1 MGRYPKPRDVE
12 NNMAWNEP
20 GNNGNRDPWGNRQDQ
35 GPPDLDEAF
44 KKLKDNLGGM
54 FGGGSSSGGSTG
66 GGMLTSSVLG
76 VLAAVAA
83 IGYGLMGIYT
93 LDEQERGVV
102 LRFGQVQEAVVMPG
116 LSWYPPIIDKVLIH
130 NVSRVRS
137 HPHDSEML
145 TEDENIVKVKLTVQ
159 YVIDDVVAYALEVR
173 DPEKSLHQSTESAVR
188 HVVGST
194 EMDEVLTE
202 GRAVMGDEI
211 KTRIQDYMA
220 AYGTG
225 IAVTQV
231 NVDET
236 APPDAVREAFDEVI
250 RAREDEVRVRNEA
263 DAYANQVIPEA
274 RGEAQR
280 YLEEAEGYRQR
291 VVAQSV
297 GEASRFSKLYVE
309 YKAAPE
315 VTRERMYIDT
325 MEAVMSSASKVMV
338 DVEGGNNMMY
348 LPLDRMIQQGSTTDR
363 GQGMAGA
370 DSISQRPQDRSS
382 VRSRRD
388 RQ

>member
-1 MGRYPKPRDVE
+1 
-12 NNMAWNEP
+12 MAWNEP
-20 GNNGNRDPWGNRQDQ
+20 GNGGRDPWGNRQDD

-44 KKLKDNLGGM
+44 KKLQDNLGKM
-54 FGGGSSSGGSTG
+54 FGGGGQSSGGQRSG
-66 GGMLTSSVLG
+66 GNPVSKSLLG
-76 VLAAVAA
+76 LALAGAA
-83 IGYGLMGIYT
+83 IVYGMMGVYT

-102 LRFGQVQEAVVMPG
+102 LRLGTATDSILMPG
-116 LSWYPPIIDKVLIH
+116 LSWQPPLIDKVIIH

-137 HPHDSEML
+137 HPQQSEML

-159 YVIDDVVAYALEVR
+159 YVIDDVKAFALNVKS
-173 DPEKSLHQSTESAVR
+173 PEQSLYQSTESAVR

-194 EMDEVLTE
+194 EMDRVLTE
-202 GRAVMGDEI
+202 GRAIMGTEI
-211 KTRIQDYMA
+211 KDRIQDYMND
-220 AYGTG
+220 YGTG

-231 NVDET
+231 NIDET

-263 DAYANQVIPEA
+263 NAYANKVIPEA

-280 YLEEAEGYRQR
+280 YLEEAEAYRRQ
-291 VVAQSV
+291 VVAEAR
-297 GEASRFSKLYVE
+297 GESERFSKLLVE
-309 YKAAPE
+309 YQAAPE

-325 MEAVMSSASKVMV
+325 LESVMSQSSKVMI

-348 LPLDRMIQQGSTTDR
+348 LPLDRMVQRQNDVSVG
-363 GQGMAGA
+363 GQVNSAPIGA
-370 DSISQRPQDRSS
+370 ARNSATSS
-382 VRSRRD
+382 PRTRRD

>member
-1 MGRYPKPRDVE
+1 
-12 NNMAWNEP
+12 MAWNEP
-20 GNNGNRDPWGNRQDQ
+20 GNGGRDPWGNRQDE

-44 KKLKDNLGGM
+44 KKLQNNLGKM
-54 FGGGSSSGGSTG
+54 FGGGGRSSGGRSSG
-66 GGMLTSSVLG
+66 GNPVSKSILWLALLG
-76 VLAAVAA
+76 AAVV
-83 IGYGLMGIYT
+83 YGMMGVYT

-102 LRFGQVQEAVVMPG
+102 LRLGTATESILMPG
-116 LSWYPPIIDKVLIH
+116 LSWQPPLIDKVIIH

-137 HPHDSEML
+137 HPQQAEML

-159 YVIDDVVAYALEVR
+159 YVIDDVKAFALNVKS
-173 DPEKSLHQSTESAVR
+173 PEQSLYQSTESAVR

-194 EMDEVLTE
+194 EMDRVLTE
-202 GRAVMGDEI
+202 GRAIMGTEI
-211 KTRIQDYMA
+211 KTRIQDYMND
-220 AYGTG
+220 YGTG

-231 NVDET
+231 NIDET

-263 DAYANQVIPEA
+263 NAYANKVIPEA

-280 YLEEAEGYRQR
+280 YLEEAEAYRRQ
-291 VVAQSV
+291 VVAEAR
-297 GEASRFSKLYVE
+297 GESERFSKLLVE
-309 YKAAPE
+309 YQVAPE

-325 MEAVMSSASKVMV
+325 LESVMSQSSKVMI

-348 LPLDRMIQQGSTTDR
+348 LPLDRMVQRQGDANAG
-363 GQGMAGA
+363 GQVGSAPIGA
-370 DSISQRPQDRSS
+370 SRNSATSS
-382 VRSRRD
+382 PRTRRD

>member
-1 MGRYPKPRDVE
+1 
-12 NNMAWNEP
+12 MAWNEP
-20 GNNGNRDPWGNRQDQ
+20 GNNGDRDPWGNRQDQ

-250 RAREDEVRVRNEA
+250 RAREDEGRVRNEA

-291 VVAQSV
+291 VVAQAV

>member
-1 MGRYPKPRDVE
+1 
-12 NNMAWNEP
+12 MAWNEP
-20 GNNGNRDPWGNRQDQ
+20 GNGGRDPWGNRQDE

-44 KKLKDNLGGM
+44 KKLQNNLGKM
-54 FGGGSSSGGSTG
+54 FGGGGQSSGGQSSG
-66 GGMLTSSVLG
+66 GNPVSKSILWLALVGATVVYGMMG
-76 VLAAVAA
+76 V
-83 IGYGLMGIYT
+83 YT

-102 LRFGQVQEAVVMPG
+102 LRLGTATDSILMPG
-116 LSWYPPIIDKVLIH
+116 LSWQPPLIDKVIIH

-137 HPHDSEML
+137 HPQQAEML

-159 YVIDDVVAYALEVR
+159 YVIDDVKAFALNVKS
-173 DPEKSLHQSTESAVR
+173 PEQSLYQSTESAVR

-194 EMDEVLTE
+194 EMDRVLTE
-202 GRAVMGDEI
+202 GRAIMGTEI
-211 KTRIQDYMA
+211 KTRIQDYMND
-220 AYGTG
+220 YGTG

-231 NVDET
+231 NIDET

-263 DAYANQVIPEA
+263 NAYANKVIPEA

-280 YLEEAEGYRQR
+280 YLEEAEAYRRQ
-291 VVAQSV
+291 VVAEAR
-297 GEASRFSKLYVE
+297 GESERFSKLLVE
-309 YKAAPE
+309 YQVAPE

-325 MEAVMSSASKVMV
+325 LESVMSQSSKVMI

-348 LPLDRMIQQGSTTDR
+348 LPLDRMVQRQGEANAGGQGSS
-363 GQGMAGA
+363 APIGA
-370 DSISQRPQDRSS
+370 SRNSATSS
-382 VRSRRD
+382 PRTRRD

>member
-1 MGRYPKPRDVE
+1 
-12 NNMAWNEP
+12 MAWNEP
-20 GNNGNRDPWGNRQDQ
+20 GNGGRDPWGNRQDD

-44 KKLKDNLGGM
+44 KKLQDNLGKM
-54 FGGGSSSGGSTG
+54 FGGGGQSSGGQRSG
-66 GGMLTSSVLG
+66 GNPVSKSLLG
-76 VLAAVAA
+76 LALAGAA
-83 IGYGLMGIYT
+83 IVYGMMGVYT

-102 LRFGQVQEAVVMPG
+102 LRLGTATGSILMPG
-116 LSWYPPIIDKVLIH
+116 LSWQPPLIDKVIIH

-137 HPHDSEML
+137 HPQQSEML

-159 YVIDDVVAYALEVR
+159 YVIDDVKAFALNVKS
-173 DPEKSLHQSTESAVR
+173 PEQSLYQSTESAVR

-194 EMDEVLTE
+194 EMDRVLTE
-202 GRAVMGDEI
+202 GRAIMGTEI
-211 KTRIQDYMA
+211 KTRIQDYMND
-220 AYGTG
+220 YGTG

-231 NVDET
+231 NIDET

-263 DAYANQVIPEA
+263 NAYANKVIPEA

-280 YLEEAEGYRQR
+280 YLEEAEAYRRQ
-291 VVAQSV
+291 VVAEAR
-297 GEASRFSKLYVE
+297 GESERFSKLLVE
-309 YKAAPE
+309 YQVAPE

-325 MEAVMSSASKVMV
+325 LESVMSQSSKVMI

-348 LPLDRMIQQGSTTDR
+348 LPLDRMVQRQNDASVG
-363 GQGMAGA
+363 GQVNSAPIGA
-370 DSISQRPQDRSS
+370 SRNSATSS
-382 VRSRRD
+382 PRTRRD

>member
-1 MGRYPKPRDVE
+1 
-12 NNMAWNEP
+12 MAWNEP
-20 GNNGNRDPWGNRQDQ
+20 GNGGRDPWGNRQDD

-44 KKLKDNLGGM
+44 KKLQDNLGKM
-54 FGGGSSSGGSTG
+54 FGGGGQSSGGQRSG
-66 GGMLTSSVLG
+66 GNPVSKSLLG
-76 VLAAVAA
+76 LALAGAA
-83 IGYGLMGIYT
+83 IVYGMMGVYT

-102 LRFGQVQEAVVMPG
+102 LRLGTATDSILMPG
-116 LSWYPPIIDKVLIH
+116 LSWQPPLIDEVIIH

-137 HPHDSEML
+137 HPQQSEML

-159 YVIDDVVAYALEVR
+159 YVIDDVKAFALNVKS
-173 DPEKSLHQSTESAVR
+173 PEQSLYQSTESAVR

-194 EMDEVLTE
+194 EMDRVLTE
-202 GRAVMGDEI
+202 GRAIMGTEI
-211 KTRIQDYMA
+211 KDRIQDYMND
-220 AYGTG
+220 YGTG

-231 NVDET
+231 NIDET

-263 DAYANQVIPEA
+263 DAYANKVIPEA

-280 YLEEAEGYRQR
+280 YLEEAEAYRRQ
-291 VVAQSV
+291 VVAEAR
-297 GEASRFSKLYVE
+297 GESERFSKLLVE
-309 YKAAPE
+309 YQAAPE

-325 MEAVMSSASKVMV
+325 LESVMSQSSKVMI

-348 LPLDRMIQQGSTTDR
+348 LPLDRMVQRQNDASVGGQVNSTPI
-363 GQGMAGA
+363 GA
-370 DSISQRPQDRSS
+370 SRNSATSS
-382 VRSRRD
+382 PRTRRD

>member
-1 MGRYPKPRDVE
+1 
-12 NNMAWNEP
+12 MAWNEP
-20 GNNGNRDPWGNRQDQ
+20 GNGGRDPWGNRQDE

-44 KKLKDNLGGM
+44 KKLQNNLGKM
-54 FGGGSSSGGSTG
+54 FGGGGQSSGGQSSSGNPVSKSILWLALVG
-66 GGMLTSSVLG
+66 
-76 VLAAVAA
+76 AAVV
-83 IGYGLMGIYT
+83 YGMMGVYT

-102 LRFGQVQEAVVMPG
+102 LRLGTATDSILMPG
-116 LSWYPPIIDKVLIH
+116 LSWQPPLIDKVIIH

-137 HPHDSEML
+137 HPQQAEML

-159 YVIDDVVAYALEVR
+159 YVIDDVKAFALNVKS
-173 DPEKSLHQSTESAVR
+173 PEQSLYQSTESAVR

-194 EMDEVLTE
+194 EMDRVLTE
-202 GRAVMGDEI
+202 GRAIMGTEI
-211 KTRIQDYMA
+211 KTRIQDYMND
-220 AYGTG
+220 YGTG

-231 NVDET
+231 NIDET

-263 DAYANQVIPEA
+263 NAYANKVIPEA

-280 YLEEAEGYRQR
+280 YLEEAEAYRRQ
-291 VVAQSV
+291 VVAEAR
-297 GEASRFSKLYVE
+297 GESERFSKLLVE
-309 YKAAPE
+309 YQVAPE

-325 MEAVMSSASKVMV
+325 LESVMSQSSKVMI

-348 LPLDRMIQQGSTTDR
+348 LPLDRMVQRQNDASVD
-363 GQGMAGA
+363 GQVNSAPIGA
-370 DSISQRPQDRSS
+370 ARNSAISSPRT
-382 VRSRRD
+382 RRD

>member
-1 MGRYPKPRDVE
+1 
-12 NNMAWNEP
+12 MAWNEP
-20 GNNGNRDPWGNRQDQ
+20 GNGGRDPWGNRQDD

-44 KKLKDNLGGM
+44 KKLQDNLGKM
-54 FGGGSSSGGSTG
+54 FGGGGQSSGGQRSG
-66 GGMLTSSVLG
+66 GNPVSKSLLG
-76 VLAAVAA
+76 LALAGAA
-83 IGYGLMGIYT
+83 IVYGMMGVYT

-102 LRFGQVQEAVVMPG
+102 LRLGTATDSILMPG
-116 LSWYPPIIDKVLIH
+116 LSWQPPLIDKVIIH

-137 HPHDSEML
+137 HPQQSEML

-159 YVIDDVVAYALEVR
+159 YVIDDVRAFALNVKS
-173 DPEKSLHQSTESAVR
+173 PEQSLYQSTESAVR

-194 EMDEVLTE
+194 EMDRVLTE
-202 GRAVMGDEI
+202 GRAIMGAEI
-211 KTRIQDYMA
+211 KTRIQDYMND
-220 AYGTG
+220 YGTG

-231 NVDET
+231 NIDET

-263 DAYANQVIPEA
+263 NAYANKVIPEA

-280 YLEEAEGYRQR
+280 YLEEAEAYRRQ
-291 VVAQSV
+291 VVAEAR
-297 GEASRFSKLYVE
+297 GESERFSKLLVE
-309 YKAAPE
+309 YQVAPE

-325 MEAVMSSASKVMV
+325 LESVMSQSSKVMI

-348 LPLDRMIQQGSTTDR
+348 LPLDRMVQRQNDVGVG
-363 GQGMAGA
+363 GQVNSAPIGA
-370 DSISQRPQDRSS
+370 SRNSATSS
-382 VRSRRD
+382 PRTRRD

>member
-1 MGRYPKPRDVE
+1 
-12 NNMAWNEP
+12 MAWNEP
-20 GNNGNRDPWGNRQDQ
+20 GNGGRDPWGNRQDE

-44 KKLKDNLGGM
+44 KKLQNNLGKM
-54 FGGGSSSGGSTG
+54 FGGGGQSGGGQSSGGNPVSKSILWLALVG
-66 GGMLTSSVLG
+66 
-76 VLAAVAA
+76 AAVV
-83 IGYGLMGIYT
+83 YGMMGVYT

-102 LRFGQVQEAVVMPG
+102 LRLGTATDSILMPG
-116 LSWYPPIIDKVLIH
+116 LSWQPPLIDKVIIH

-137 HPHDSEML
+137 HPQQAEML

-159 YVIDDVVAYALEVR
+159 YVIDDVKAFALNVKS
-173 DPEKSLHQSTESAVR
+173 PEQSLYQSTESAVR

-194 EMDEVLTE
+194 EMDRVLTE
-202 GRAVMGDEI
+202 GRAIMGTEI
-211 KTRIQDYMA
+211 KTRIQDYMND
-220 AYGTG
+220 YGTG

-231 NVDET
+231 NIDET

-263 DAYANQVIPEA
+263 NAYANKVIPEA

-280 YLEEAEGYRQR
+280 YLEEAEAYRRQ
-291 VVAQSV
+291 VVAEAR
-297 GEASRFSKLYVE
+297 GESERFSKLLVE
-309 YKAAPE
+309 YQVAPE

-325 MEAVMSSASKVMV
+325 LESVMSQSSKVMI

-348 LPLDRMIQQGSTTDR
+348 LPLDRMVQRQGEANAGGQGSS
-363 GQGMAGA
+363 APIGA
-370 DSISQRPQDRSS
+370 SRNSATSS
-382 VRSRRD
+382 PRTRRD

>member
-1 MGRYPKPRDVE
+1 
-12 NNMAWNEP
+12 MAWNEP
-20 GNNGNRDPWGNRQDQ
+20 GNGGRDPWGNRQDE

-44 KKLKDNLGGM
+44 KKLQNNLGKM
-54 FGGGSSSGGSTG
+54 FGGGGQSSGGQRSG
-66 GGMLTSSVLG
+66 GNPVSKSLVG
-76 VLAAVAA
+76 LALAGAA
-83 IGYGLMGIYT
+83 IVYGMMGVYT

-102 LRFGQVQEAVVMPG
+102 LRLGTATESILMPG
-116 LSWYPPIIDKVLIH
+116 LSWQPPLIDKVIIH

-137 HPHDSEML
+137 HPQQAEML

-159 YVIDDVVAYALEVR
+159 YVIDDVKAFALNVKS
-173 DPEKSLHQSTESAVR
+173 PEQSLYQSTESAVR

-194 EMDEVLTE
+194 EMDRVLTE
-202 GRAVMGDEI
+202 GRAIMGAEI
-211 KTRIQDYMA
+211 KTRIQDYMND
-220 AYGTG
+220 YGTG

-231 NVDET
+231 NIDET

-263 DAYANQVIPEA
+263 NAYANKVIPEA

-280 YLEEAEGYRQR
+280 YLEEAEAYRRQ
-291 VVAQSV
+291 VVAEAR
-297 GEASRFSKLYVE
+297 GESERFSKLLVE
-309 YKAAPE
+309 YQVAPE

-325 MEAVMSSASKVMV
+325 LESVMSQSSKVMI

-348 LPLDRMIQQGSTTDR
+348 LPLDRMVQRQNDAIVN
-363 GQGMAGA
+363 GQLNSAPVGA
-370 DSISQRPQDRSS
+370 ARNSAISSPRT
-382 VRSRRD
+382 RRD

>member
-1 MGRYPKPRDVE
+1 
-12 NNMAWNEP
+12 MAWNEP
-20 GNNGNRDPWGNRQDQ
+20 GNGGRDPWGNRQDD

-44 KKLKDNLGGM
+44 KKLQDNLGKM
-54 FGGGSSSGGSTG
+54 FGGGGQSSGGQRSG
-66 GGMLTSSVLG
+66 GNPVSKSLLG
-76 VLAAVAA
+76 LALAGAA
-83 IGYGLMGIYT
+83 IVYGMMGVYT

-102 LRFGQVQEAVVMPG
+102 LRLGTATDSILMPG
-116 LSWYPPIIDKVLIH
+116 LSWQPPLIDEVIIH

-137 HPHDSEML
+137 HPQQSEML

-159 YVIDDVVAYALEVR
+159 YVIDDVKAFALNVKS
-173 DPEKSLHQSTESAVR
+173 PEQSLYQSTESAVR

-194 EMDEVLTE
+194 EMDRVLTE
-202 GRAVMGDEI
+202 GRAIMGTEI
-211 KTRIQDYMA
+211 KDRIQDYMND
-220 AYGTG
+220 YGTG

-231 NVDET
+231 NIDET

-263 DAYANQVIPEA
+263 NAYANKVIPEA

-280 YLEEAEGYRQR
+280 YLEEAEAYRRQ
-291 VVAQSV
+291 VVAEAR
-297 GEASRFSKLYVE
+297 GESERFSKLLVE
-309 YKAAPE
+309 YQAAPE

-325 MEAVMSSASKVMV
+325 LESVMSQSSKVMI

-348 LPLDRMIQQGSTTDR
+348 LPLDRMVQRQNDASVGGQVNSTPI
-363 GQGMAGA
+363 GA
-370 DSISQRPQDRSS
+370 SRNSATSS
-382 VRSRRD
+382 PRTRRD

>member
-1 MGRYPKPRDVE
+1 
-12 NNMAWNEP
+12 MAWNEP
-20 GNNGNRDPWGNRQDQ
+20 GNGGRDPWGNRQDD

-44 KKLKDNLGGM
+44 KKLQDNIGKM
-54 FGGGSSSGGSTG
+54 FGGGGQSSGGQRSG
-66 GGMLTSSVLG
+66 GNPVSKSLLG
-76 VLAAVAA
+76 LALFGAAVV
-83 IGYGLMGIYT
+83 YGMMGVYT

-102 LRFGQVQEAVVMPG
+102 LRLGTATDSILMPG
-116 LSWYPPIIDKVLIH
+116 LSWQPPLIDKVIIH

-137 HPHDSEML
+137 HPQQSEML

-159 YVIDDVVAYALEVR
+159 YVIDDVKAFALNVKS
-173 DPEKSLHQSTESAVR
+173 PEQSLYQSTESAVR

-194 EMDEVLTE
+194 EMDRVLTE
-202 GRAVMGDEI
+202 GRAIMGTEI
-211 KTRIQDYMA
+211 KTRIQDYMND
-220 AYGTG
+220 YGTG

-231 NVDET
+231 NIDET

-263 DAYANQVIPEA
+263 NAYANKVIPEA

-280 YLEEAEGYRQR
+280 YLEEAEAYRRQ
-291 VVAQSV
+291 VVAEAR
-297 GEASRFSKLYVE
+297 GESERFSKLLVE
-309 YKAAPE
+309 YQVAPE

-325 MEAVMSSASKVMV
+325 LESVMSQSSKVMI

-348 LPLDRMIQQGSTTDR
+348 LPLDRMVQRQNDVGVG
-363 GQGMAGA
+363 GQVNSAPIGA
-370 DSISQRPQDRSS
+370 SRNSATSS
-382 VRSRRD
+382 PRTRRD

>member
-1 MGRYPKPRDVE
+1 
-12 NNMAWNEP
+12 MAWNEP
-20 GNNGNRDPWGNRQDQ
+20 GNGGRDPWGNRQDE

-44 KKLKDNLGGM
+44 KKLQDNLGKM
-54 FGGGSSSGGSTG
+54 FGGGGQSSGGQSSG
-66 GGMLTSSVLG
+66 GNPVSKSLLWLALAGA
-76 VLAAVAA
+76 AAV
-83 IGYGLMGIYT
+83 YFMMGVYT

-102 LRFGQVQEAVVMPG
+102 LRLGTAQQEVLQPG
-116 LSWYPPIIDKVLIH
+116 FNFAFPLIDKVIVH

-137 HPHDSEML
+137 HPQQSEML

-159 YVIDDVVAYALEVR
+159 YVIDDVKAFALNVKS
-173 DPEKSLHQSTESAVR
+173 PEQSLYQSTESAVR

-194 EMDEVLTE
+194 EMDRVLTE
-202 GRAVMGDEI
+202 GRAIMGTEI
-211 KTRIQDYMA
+211 KTRIQDYMND
-220 AYGTG
+220 YGTG

-231 NVDET
+231 NIDET

-263 DAYANQVIPEA
+263 NAYANKVIPEA

-280 YLEEAEGYRQR
+280 YLEEAEAYRRQ
-291 VVAQSV
+291 VVAEAR
-297 GEASRFSKLYVE
+297 GESERFSKLLVE
-309 YKAAPE
+309 YQVAPE

-325 MEAVMSSASKVMV
+325 LESVMSQSSKVMI

-348 LPLDRMIQQGSTTDR
+348 LPLDRMVQRQGEANAGGQGSS
-363 GQGMAGA
+363 APIGA
-370 DSISQRPQDRSS
+370 SRNSATSS
-382 VRSRRD
+382 PRTRRD

>member
-1 MGRYPKPRDVE
+1 
-12 NNMAWNEP
+12 MAWNEP
-20 GNNGNRDPWGNRQDQ
+20 GNGGRDPWGNRQDD

-44 KKLKDNLGGM
+44 KKLQDNLGKM
-54 FGGGSSSGGSTG
+54 FGGGGQSSGGQRSG
-66 GGMLTSSVLG
+66 GNPVSKSLLG
-76 VLAAVAA
+76 LALAGAA
-83 IGYGLMGIYT
+83 IVYGMMGVYT

-102 LRFGQVQEAVVMPG
+102 LRLGTATDSILMPG
-116 LSWYPPIIDKVLIH
+116 LSWQPPLIDKVIIH

-137 HPHDSEML
+137 HPQQSEML

-159 YVIDDVVAYALEVR
+159 YVIDDVKAFALNVKS
-173 DPEKSLHQSTESAVR
+173 PEQSLYQSTESAVR

-194 EMDEVLTE
+194 EMDRVLTE
-202 GRAVMGDEI
+202 GRAIMGTEI
-211 KTRIQDYMA
+211 KDRIQDYMND
-220 AYGTG
+220 YGTG

-231 NVDET
+231 NIDET

-263 DAYANQVIPEA
+263 NAYANKVIPEA

-280 YLEEAEGYRQR
+280 YLEEAEAYRRQ
-291 VVAQSV
+291 VVAEAR
-297 GEASRFSKLYVE
+297 GESERFSKLLVE
-309 YKAAPE
+309 YQAAPE

-325 MEAVMSSASKVMV
+325 LESVMSQSSKVMI

-348 LPLDRMIQQGSTTDR
+348 LPLDRMVQRQNDASVGGQVNSTPI
-363 GQGMAGA
+363 GA
-370 DSISQRPQDRSS
+370 SRNSATSS
-382 VRSRRD
+382 PRTRRD

>member
-1 MGRYPKPRDVE
+1 
-12 NNMAWNEP
+12 MAWNEP
-20 GNNGNRDPWGNRQDQ
+20 GNGGRDPWGNRQDD

-44 KKLKDNLGGM
+44 KKLQDNLGKM
-54 FGGGSSSGGSTG
+54 FGGGGQSSGGQSSG
-66 GGMLTSSVLG
+66 GNPVSKSLLG
-76 VLAAVAA
+76 LALAGAA
-83 IGYGLMGIYT
+83 IVYGMMGVYT

-102 LRFGQVQEAVVMPG
+102 LRLGTATDSILMPG
-116 LSWYPPIIDKVLIH
+116 LSWQPPLIDKVIIH

-137 HPHDSEML
+137 HPQQSEML

-159 YVIDDVVAYALEVR
+159 YVIDDVKAFALNVKS
-173 DPEKSLHQSTESAVR
+173 PEQSLYQSTESAVR

-194 EMDEVLTE
+194 EMDRVLTE
-202 GRAVMGDEI
+202 GRAIMGTEI
-211 KTRIQDYMA
+211 KDRIQDYMND
-220 AYGTG
+220 YGTG

-231 NVDET
+231 NIDET

-263 DAYANQVIPEA
+263 NAYANKVIPEA

-280 YLEEAEGYRQR
+280 YLEEAEAYRRQ
-291 VVAQSV
+291 VVAEAR
-297 GEASRFSKLYVE
+297 GESERFSKLLVE
-309 YKAAPE
+309 YQAAPE

-325 MEAVMSSASKVMV
+325 LESVMSQSSKVMI

-348 LPLDRMIQQGSTTDR
+348 LPLDRMVQRQNDASVGGQVNSTPI
-363 GQGMAGA
+363 GA
-370 DSISQRPQDRSS
+370 SRNSATSS
-382 VRSRRD
+382 PRTRRD

>member
-1 MGRYPKPRDVE
+1 
-12 NNMAWNEP
+12 MAWNEP
-20 GNNGNRDPWGNRQDQ
+20 GNGGRDPWGNRQDE

-44 KKLKDNLGGM
+44 KKLQNNLGKM
-54 FGGGSSSGGSTG
+54 FGGGGQSRGGQSSGGNPVSKSI
-66 GGMLTSSVLG
+66 LWLAL
-76 VLAAVAA
+76 LAAGAV
-83 IGYGLMGIYT
+83 YGMMGVYT

-102 LRFGQVQEAVVMPG
+102 LRLGTATESILMPG
-116 LSWYPPIIDKVLIH
+116 LSWQPPLIDKVIIH

-137 HPHDSEML
+137 HPQQAEML

-159 YVIDDVVAYALEVR
+159 YVIDDVKAFALNVKS
-173 DPEKSLHQSTESAVR
+173 PEQSLYQSTESAVR

-194 EMDEVLTE
+194 EMDRVLTE
-202 GRAVMGDEI
+202 GRAIMGTEI
-211 KTRIQDYMA
+211 KTRIEDYMND
-220 AYGTG
+220 YGTG

-231 NVDET
+231 NIDET

-263 DAYANQVIPEA
+263 NAYANKVIPEA

-280 YLEEAEGYRQR
+280 YLEEAEAYRRQ
-291 VVAQSV
+291 VVAEAR
-297 GEASRFSKLYVE
+297 GESERFSKLLVE
-309 YKAAPE
+309 YQVAPE

-325 MEAVMSSASKVMV
+325 LESVMSQSSKVMI

-348 LPLDRMIQQGSTTDR
+348 LPLDRMVQRQNDASVD
-363 GQGMAGA
+363 GQVNSAPIGA
-370 DSISQRPQDRSS
+370 ARNSAISSPRT
-382 VRSRRD
+382 RRD

>member
-1 MGRYPKPRDVE
+1 
-12 NNMAWNEP
+12 MAWNEP
-20 GNNGNRDPWGNRQDQ
+20 GNNGDRDPWGNRQDQ

-291 VVAQSV
+291 VVAQAV

-315 VTRERMYIDT
+315 ATRERMYIDT

-363 GQGMAGA
+363 GQGMAGS

>member
-1 MGRYPKPRDVE
+1 
-12 NNMAWNEP
+12 MAWNEP
-20 GNNGNRDPWGNRQDQ
+20 GNGGRDPWGNRQDE

-44 KKLKDNLGGM
+44 KKLQNNLGKM
-54 FGGGSSSGGSTG
+54 FGGGGQSSGGQSSG
-66 GGMLTSSVLG
+66 GNPVSKSILWLALVG
-76 VLAAVAA
+76 AAVV
-83 IGYGLMGIYT
+83 YVMMGVYT

-102 LRFGQVQEAVVMPG
+102 LRLGTATDSILMPG
-116 LSWYPPIIDKVLIH
+116 LSWQPPLIDKVIIH

-137 HPHDSEML
+137 HPQQAEML

-159 YVIDDVVAYALEVR
+159 YVIDDVKAFALNVKS
-173 DPEKSLHQSTESAVR
+173 PEQSLYQSTESAVR

-194 EMDEVLTE
+194 EMDRVLTE
-202 GRAVMGDEI
+202 GRAIMGTEI
-211 KTRIQDYMA
+211 KTRIQDYMND
-220 AYGTG
+220 YGTG

-231 NVDET
+231 NIDET

-263 DAYANQVIPEA
+263 NAYANKVIPEA

-280 YLEEAEGYRQR
+280 YLEEAEAYRRQ
-291 VVAQSV
+291 VVAEAR
-297 GEASRFSKLYVE
+297 GESERFSKLLVE
-309 YKAAPE
+309 YQVAPE

-325 MEAVMSSASKVMV
+325 LESVMSQSSKVMI

-348 LPLDRMIQQGSTTDR
+348 LPLDRMVQRQGEANAGGQGSS
-363 GQGMAGA
+363 APIGA
-370 DSISQRPQDRSS
+370 SRNSATSS
-382 VRSRRD
+382 PRTRRD

>member
-1 MGRYPKPRDVE
+1 
-12 NNMAWNEP
+12 MAWNEP
-20 GNNGNRDPWGNRQDQ
+20 GNGGRDPWGNRQDE

-44 KKLKDNLGGM
+44 KKLQNNLGKM
-54 FGGGSSSGGSTG
+54 FGGGGQSSGGQSSG
-66 GGMLTSSVLG
+66 GNPVSKSILWLAFLG
-76 VLAAVAA
+76 AAVV
-83 IGYGLMGIYT
+83 YGMMGVYT

-102 LRFGQVQEAVVMPG
+102 LRLGTATDSILMPG
-116 LSWYPPIIDKVLIH
+116 LSWQPPLIDKVIIH

-137 HPHDSEML
+137 HPQQAEML

-159 YVIDDVVAYALEVR
+159 YVIDDVKAFALNVKS
-173 DPEKSLHQSTESAVR
+173 PEQSLYQSTESAVR

-194 EMDEVLTE
+194 EMDRVLTE
-202 GRAVMGDEI
+202 GRAIMGTEI
-211 KTRIQDYMA
+211 KTRIQDYMND
-220 AYGTG
+220 YGTG

-231 NVDET
+231 NIDET

-263 DAYANQVIPEA
+263 NAYANKVIPEA

-280 YLEEAEGYRQR
+280 YLEEAEAYRRQ
-291 VVAQSV
+291 VVAEAR
-297 GEASRFSKLYVE
+297 GESERFSKLLVE
-309 YKAAPE
+309 YQVAPE

-325 MEAVMSSASKVMV
+325 LESVMSQSSKVMI

-348 LPLDRMIQQGSTTDR
+348 LPLDRMVQRQGDANAG
-363 GQGMAGA
+363 GQVGSAPIGA
-370 DSISQRPQDRSS
+370 SRNSATSS
-382 VRSRRD
+382 PRTRRD

>member
-1 MGRYPKPRDVE
+1 
-12 NNMAWNEP
+12 MAWNEP
-20 GNNGNRDPWGNRQDQ
+20 GNGGRDPWGNRQDD

-44 KKLKDNLGGM
+44 KKLQDNLGKM
-54 FGGGSSSGGSTG
+54 FGGGGQSSGGQRSG
-66 GGMLTSSVLG
+66 GNPVSKSLLG
-76 VLAAVAA
+76 LALFGAAVV
-83 IGYGLMGIYT
+83 YGMMGVYT

-102 LRFGQVQEAVVMPG
+102 LRLGTATDSILMPG
-116 LSWYPPIIDKVLIH
+116 LSWQPPLIDKVIIH

-137 HPHDSEML
+137 HPQQSEML

-159 YVIDDVVAYALEVR
+159 YVIDDVKAFALNVKS
-173 DPEKSLHQSTESAVR
+173 PEQSLYQSTESAVR

-194 EMDEVLTE
+194 EMDRVLTE
-202 GRAVMGDEI
+202 GRAIMGTEI
-211 KTRIQDYMA
+211 KDRIQDYMND
-220 AYGTG
+220 YGTG

-231 NVDET
+231 NIDET

-263 DAYANQVIPEA
+263 NAYANKVIPEA

-280 YLEEAEGYRQR
+280 YLEEAEAYRRQ
-291 VVAQSV
+291 VVAEAR
-297 GEASRFSKLYVE
+297 GESERFSKLLVE
-309 YKAAPE
+309 YQVAPE

-325 MEAVMSSASKVMV
+325 LESVMSQSSKVMI

-348 LPLDRMIQQGSTTDR
+348 LPLDRMVQRQNDASVGGQVNSTPI
-363 GQGMAGA
+363 GA
-370 DSISQRPQDRSS
+370 SRNSATSS
-382 VRSRRD
+382 PRTRRD

>member
-1 MGRYPKPRDVE
+1 
-12 NNMAWNEP
+12 MAWNEP
-20 GNNGNRDPWGNRQDQ
+20 GNGGRDPWGNRQDE

-44 KKLKDNLGGM
+44 KKLQNNLGKM
-54 FGGGSSSGGSTG
+54 FGGGGQSSGGQRSG
-66 GGMLTSSVLG
+66 GNPVSKSLVG
-76 VLAAVAA
+76 LALAGAA
-83 IGYGLMGIYT
+83 IVYGMMGVYT

-102 LRFGQVQEAVVMPG
+102 LRLGTATESILMPG
-116 LSWYPPIIDKVLIH
+116 LSWQPPLIDKVIIH

-137 HPHDSEML
+137 HPQQAEML

-159 YVIDDVVAYALEVR
+159 YVIDDVKAFALNVKS
-173 DPEKSLHQSTESAVR
+173 PEQSLYQSTESAVR

-194 EMDEVLTE
+194 EMDRVLTE
-202 GRAVMGDEI
+202 GRAIMGTEI
-211 KTRIQDYMA
+211 KTRIQDYMND
-220 AYGTG
+220 YGTG

-231 NVDET
+231 NIDET

-263 DAYANQVIPEA
+263 NAYANKVIPEA

-280 YLEEAEGYRQR
+280 YLEEAEAYRRQ
-291 VVAQSV
+291 VVAEAR
-297 GEASRFSKLYVE
+297 GESERFSKLLVE
-309 YKAAPE
+309 YQVAPE

-325 MEAVMSSASKVMV
+325 LESVMSQSSKVMI

-348 LPLDRMIQQGSTTDR
+348 LPLDRMVQRQNDASVN
-363 GQGMAGA
+363 GQLNSAPVGA
-370 DSISQRPQDRSS
+370 ARNSAISSPRT
-382 VRSRRD
+382 RRD

>member
-1 MGRYPKPRDVE
+1 
-12 NNMAWNEP
+12 MAWNEP
-20 GNNGNRDPWGNRQDQ
+20 GNGGRDPWGNRQDD

-44 KKLKDNLGGM
+44 KKLQDNLGKM
-54 FGGGSSSGGSTG
+54 FGGGGQSSGGQRSG
-66 GGMLTSSVLG
+66 GNPVSKSLLG
-76 VLAAVAA
+76 LALAGAA
-83 IGYGLMGIYT
+83 IVYGMMGVYT

-102 LRFGQVQEAVVMPG
+102 LRLGTATDSILMPG
-116 LSWYPPIIDKVLIH
+116 LSWQPPLIDKVIIH

-137 HPHDSEML
+137 HPQQSEML

-159 YVIDDVVAYALEVR
+159 YVIDDVKAFALNVKS
-173 DPEKSLHQSTESAVR
+173 PEQSLYQSTESAVR

-194 EMDEVLTE
+194 EMDRVLTE
-202 GRAVMGDEI
+202 GRAIMGTEI
-211 KTRIQDYMA
+211 KTRIQDYMND
-220 AYGTG
+220 YGTG

-231 NVDET
+231 NIDET

-263 DAYANQVIPEA
+263 NAYANKVIPEA

-280 YLEEAEGYRQR
+280 YLEEAEAYRRQ
-291 VVAQSV
+291 VVAEAR
-297 GEASRFSKLYVE
+297 GESQRFSKLLVE
-309 YKAAPE
+309 YQVAPE

-325 MEAVMSSASKVMV
+325 LESVMSQSSKVMI

-348 LPLDRMIQQGSTTDR
+348 LPLDRMVQRQNDASVG
-363 GQGMAGA
+363 GQVNSAPIGA
-370 DSISQRPQDRSS
+370 SRNSATSS
-382 VRSRRD
+382 PRTRRD

>member
-1 MGRYPKPRDVE
+1 
-12 NNMAWNEP
+12 MAWNEP
-20 GNNGNRDPWGNRQDQ
+20 GNNGDRDPWGNRQDQ

-54 FGGGSSSGGSTG
+54 FGGGSGSSGSSGGSG
-66 GGMLTSSVLG
+66 ASLLTSSLLG
-76 VLAAVAA
+76 VVLAVGV

-102 LRFGQVQEAVVMPG
+102 LRFGQVQDAVVMPG
-116 LSWYPPIIDKVLIH
+116 LSWYPPIIDKVIIH

-159 YVIDDVVAYALEVR
+159 YVIDDVVKYALEVR
-173 DPEKSLHQSTESAVR
+173 DPESSLHQSTESAVR

-211 KTRIQDYMA
+211 KARIENYMR

-291 VVAQSV
+291 VVAQAV
-297 GEASRFSKLYVE
+297 GEASRFSKLFVE

-315 VTRERMYIDT
+315 VTRERMYLDT

-348 LPLDRMIQQGSTTDR
+348 LPLDRMIQQGATSTR
-363 GQGMAGA
+363 GQGMAGS
-370 DSISQRPQDRSS
+370 DSISQRPQDTSS
-382 VRSRRD
+382 ARSRRE

>member
-1 MGRYPKPRDVE
+1 
-12 NNMAWNEP
+12 MAWNEP

-291 VVAQSV
+291 VVAQAV

>member
-1 MGRYPKPRDVE
+1 
-12 NNMAWNEP
+12 MAGNEP
-20 GNNGNRDPWGNRQDQ
+20 GNGGRDPWGNRQDE

-44 KKLKDNLGGM
+44 KKLQNNLGKM
-54 FGGGSSSGGSTG
+54 FGGGGQSSGGQRSG
-66 GGMLTSSVLG
+66 GNPVSKSLVG
-76 VLAAVAA
+76 LALAGAA
-83 IGYGLMGIYT
+83 IVYGMMGVYT

-102 LRFGQVQEAVVMPG
+102 LRLGTATESILMPG
-116 LSWYPPIIDKVLIH
+116 LSWQPPLIDKVIIH

-137 HPHDSEML
+137 HPQQAEML

-159 YVIDDVVAYALEVR
+159 YVIDDVKAFALNVKS
-173 DPEKSLHQSTESAVR
+173 PEQSLYQSTESAVR

-194 EMDEVLTE
+194 EMDRVLTE
-202 GRAVMGDEI
+202 GRAIMGTEI
-211 KTRIQDYMA
+211 KTRIQDYMND
-220 AYGTG
+220 YGTG

-231 NVDET
+231 NIDET

-263 DAYANQVIPEA
+263 NAYANKVIPEA

-280 YLEEAEGYRQR
+280 YLEEAEAYRRQ
-291 VVAQSV
+291 VVAEAR
-297 GEASRFSKLYVE
+297 GESERFSKLLVE
-309 YKAAPE
+309 YQVAPE

-325 MEAVMSSASKVMV
+325 LESVMSQSSKVMI

-348 LPLDRMIQQGSTTDR
+348 LPLDRMVQRQNDASVN
-363 GQGMAGA
+363 GQLNSAPVGA
-370 DSISQRPQDRSS
+370 ARNSAISSPRT
-382 VRSRRD
+382 RRD